1 MESGPV
7 SKTMQ
12 AASEARRRRRSAST
26 FGSNGHLPCHTGL
39 PSLRTETAVSFI
51 ETSRPTYS
59 AILTSIRSARAS
71 CRTLCIGG
79 EDPEPDLAQVERATR
94 SPDYPMWTPPVG
106 PASHL
111 RDRSMGHHAMA
122 TVSPLA
128 CGIVTQSLH
137 AR

>member
-26 FGSNGHLPCHTGL
+26 FGSDGHLPCHTRL

-79 EDPEPDLAQVERATR
+79 ADPEPDLAQVERATR
-94 SPDYPMWTPPVG
+94 SRDYPMWTPPGG
-106 PASHL
+106 PASHF
-111 RDRSMGHHAMA
+111 RDRSRGNHAMQ
-122 TVSPLA
+122 TVHTL
-128 CGIVTQSLH
+128 GLDIVKH
-137 AR
+137 